1 MSVQEKLKLDME
13 IYIMGNTKLEFIT
26 FLSDCFKENFFET
39 LSWGNFRRFQL
50 LLENNNIW
58 LNIFF
63 ILLNN
68 EQNGDLIIN
77 NFKIFEKRNFL
88 LMIYVVN
95 DSKSEK
101 QIDNMYESF
110 LTERDKLYDGILNDD
125 IITKNLKKITNKKI
139 NKEEFKNN
147 LDFLIGNESNLIFK
161 LGFIPNIVNKRTKNY
176 KKNNDN
182 HSLSYN
188 LNQEIFYFTMEK
200 EEVKSDFET
209 LINYLIKEHFKKIR
223 ANIPNEYLNF
233 SLDFIS
239 NDKKKNEKKEQNF
252 LIKMSTIINYL
263 IILYISFELFK
274 YFAKN

>member
-1 MSVQEKLKLDME
+1 
-13 IYIMGNTKLEFIT
+13 
-26 FLSDCFKENFFET
+26 
-39 LSWGNFRRFQL
+39 
-50 LLENNNIW
+50 
-58 LNIFF
+58 
-63 ILLNN
+63 
-68 EQNGDLIIN
+68 
-77 NFKIFEKRNFL
+77 
-88 LMIYVVN
+88 MIYVVN

>member
-1 MSVQEKLKLDME
+1 MSVHEKLKLDME
-13 IYIMGNTKLEFIT
+13 IYIMGDNKLEFNS

-63 ILLNN
+63 VFLNN

-77 NFKIFEKRNFL
+77 NFKLFEKRNFL
-88 LMIYVVN
+88 LMVYIVN

-101 QIDNMYESF
+101 QINNMYESF
-110 LTERDKLYDGILNDD
+110 IAERDKLYDGILNDD

-139 NKEEFKNN
+139 NHEEFKNN
-147 LDFLIGNESNLIFK
+147 LDFLIGGESNLIYK
-161 LGFIPNIVNKRTKNY
+161 LGFVPNIVNKRTKNY
-176 KKNNDN
+176 KKSNDN

-209 LINYLIKEHFKKIR
+209 LINYLIKEHFKRIR
-223 ANIPNEYLNF
+223 ATIPEKFLNF
-233 SLDFIS
+233 SLSLIS
-239 NDKKKNEKKEQNF
+239 NNKKNEKKEPNF
-252 LIKMSTIINYL
+252 LVKMSSIINYL
-263 IILYISFELFK
+263 IVLYISFELFK

>member
-1 MSVQEKLKLDME
+1 MSNHEKLKLDME
-13 IYIMGNTKLEFIT
+13 IYIMGDTKLEFIS

-63 ILLNN
+63 VLLNN

-88 LMIYVVN
+88 LMVYIVN

-110 LTERDKLYDGILNDD
+110 LAERDKLYDGILNDD

-139 NKEEFKNN
+139 NHEEFKNN
-147 LDFLIGNESNLIFK
+147 LDFLIGGESNLIYK
-161 LGFIPNIVNKRTKNY
+161 LGFVPNIVNKRTKNY
-176 KKNNDN
+176 KKSNDN

>member
-1 MSVQEKLKLDME
+1 MSDHEKLKLDME
-13 IYIMGNTKLEFIT
+13 IYIMGDNKLEFNS

-63 ILLNN
+63 VFLNN

-77 NFKIFEKRNFL
+77 NFKLFEKRNFL
-88 LMIYVVN
+88 LMVYIVN

-101 QIDNMYESF
+101 QINNMYESF
-110 LTERDKLYDGILNDD
+110 IAERDKLYDGILNDD

-139 NKEEFKNN
+139 NHEEFKNN
-147 LDFLIGNESNLIFK
+147 LDFLIGGESNLIYK
-161 LGFIPNIVNKRTKNY
+161 LGFVPNIVNKRTKNY
-176 KKNNDN
+176 KKSNDN

-239 NDKKKNEKKEQNF
+239 NNKKKEKKEPNF
-252 LIKMSTIINYL
+252 LVKMSSIINYL
-263 IILYISFELFK
+263 IVLYISFELFK

>member
-1 MSVQEKLKLDME
+1 MSNHEKLKLDME
-13 IYIMGNTKLEFIT
+13 IYIMGDTKLEFIS

-63 ILLNN
+63 VFLNN

-77 NFKIFEKRNFL
+77 NFKLFEKRNFL
-88 LMIYVVN
+88 LMVYIVN

-110 LTERDKLYDGILNDD
+110 LAERDKLYDGILNDD

-139 NKEEFKNN
+139 NHEEFKNN
-147 LDFLIGNESNLIFK
+147 LDFLIGGESNLIYK
-161 LGFIPNIVNKRTKNY
+161 LGFVPNIVNKRTKNY
-176 KKNNDN
+176 KKSNDN

-209 LINYLIKEHFKKIR
+209 LINYLIKEHFKRIR
-223 ANIPNEYLNF
+223 ATIPEKFLNF
-233 SLDFIS
+233 SLSLIS
-239 NDKKKNEKKEQNF
+239 NNKKNEKKEPNF
-252 LIKMSTIINYL
+252 LVKMSSIINYL
-263 IILYISFELFK
+263 IVLYISFELFK

>member
-1 MSVQEKLKLDME
+1 MSIKEKLKLDME
-13 IYIMGNTKLEFIT
+13 IYIMGDTKLEFIS

-63 ILLNN
+63 VLLNN

-88 LMIYVVN
+88 LMVYIVN

-147 LDFLIGNESNLIFK
+147 LDFLIGGESNLIYK
-161 LGFIPNIVNKRTKNY
+161 LGFVPNIVNKRTKNY
-176 KKNNDN
+176 KKSNDN

>member
-1 MSVQEKLKLDME
+1 MSIKEKLKLDME

-147 LDFLIGNESNLIFK
+147 LDFLIGGESNLIYK
-161 LGFIPNIVNKRTKNY
+161 LGFVPNIVNKRTKNY
-176 KKNNDN
+176 KKSNDN

-233 SLDFIS
+233 SLGLIS
-239 NDKKKNEKKEQNF
+239 NNKKKEKKEPNF
-252 LIKMSTIINYL
+252 LVKMSSIINYL
-263 IILYISFELFK
+263 IVLYISFELFK

>member
-1 MSVQEKLKLDME
+1 
-13 IYIMGNTKLEFIT
+13 MGDTKLEFIS

-63 ILLNN
+63 VLLNN

-88 LMIYVVN
+88 LMVYIVN

-110 LTERDKLYDGILNDD
+110 LAERDKLYDGILNDD

-139 NKEEFKNN
+139 NHEEFKNN
-147 LDFLIGNESNLIFK
+147 LDFLIGGESNLIYK
-161 LGFIPNIVNKRTKNY
+161 LGFVPNIVNKRTKNY
-176 KKNNDN
+176 KKSNDN

-209 LINYLIKEHFKKIR
+209 LINYLIKEHFKRIR
-223 ANIPNEYLNF
+223 ATIPEKYLNF
-233 SLDFIS
+233 SLGLIS
-239 NDKKKNEKKEQNF
+239 NNKKKEKKEPNF
-252 LIKMSTIINYL
+252 LVKMSSIINYL
-263 IILYISFELFK
+263 IVLYISFELFK

>member
-1 MSVQEKLKLDME
+1 MSNHEKLKLDME
-13 IYIMGNTKLEFIT
+13 IYIMGDNKLEFNS

-63 ILLNN
+63 VLLNN

-77 NFKIFEKRNFL
+77 NFKLFEKRNFL
-88 LMIYVVN
+88 LMVYIVN

-101 QIDNMYESF
+101 QINNMYESF
-110 LTERDKLYDGILNDD
+110 LAERDKLYDGILNDD

-139 NKEEFKNN
+139 NHEEFKNN
-147 LDFLIGNESNLIFK
+147 LDFLIGGESNLIYK
-161 LGFIPNIVNKRTKNY
+161 LGFVPNIVNKRTKNY
-176 KKNNDN
+176 KKSNDN

-233 SLDFIS
+233 SLGLIS
-239 NDKKKNEKKEQNF
+239 NNKKKEKKEPNF
-252 LIKMSTIINYL
+252 LVKMSSIINYL
-263 IILYISFELFK
+263 IVLYISFELFK

>member
-1 MSVQEKLKLDME
+1 MSIKEKLKLDME

-139 NKEEFKNN
+139 NHEEFKNN
-147 LDFLIGNESNLIFK
+147 LDFLIGGESNLIYK
-161 LGFIPNIVNKRTKNY
+161 LGFVPNIVNKRTKNY
-176 KKNNDN
+176 KKSNDN

>member
-1 MSVQEKLKLDME
+1 MSNHEKLKLDME
-13 IYIMGNTKLEFIT
+13 IYIMGDTKLEFIS

-63 ILLNN
+63 VLLNN

-77 NFKIFEKRNFL
+77 NFKLFEKRNFL
-88 LMIYVVN
+88 LMVYIVN

-101 QIDNMYESF
+101 QINNMYESF
-110 LTERDKLYDGILNDD
+110 IAERDKLYDGILNDD

-139 NKEEFKNN
+139 NHEEFKNN
-147 LDFLIGNESNLIFK
+147 LDFLIGGESNLIYK
-161 LGFIPNIVNKRTKNY
+161 LGFVPNIVNKRTKNY
-176 KKNNDN
+176 KKSNDN

>member
-1 MSVQEKLKLDME
+1 MSDHEKLKLDME
-13 IYIMGNTKLEFIT
+13 IYIMGDNKLEFNS

-139 NKEEFKNN
+139 NHEEFKNN
-147 LDFLIGNESNLIFK
+147 LDFLIGGESNLIYK
-161 LGFIPNIVNKRTKNY
+161 LGFVPNIVNKRTKNY
-176 KKNNDN
+176 KKSNDN

-188 LNQEIFYFTMEK
+188 LNQEIFYFNMEK
-200 EEVKSDFET
+200 EEVK
-209 LINYLIKEHFKKIR
+209 
-223 ANIPNEYLNF
+223 
-233 SLDFIS
+233 
-239 NDKKKNEKKEQNF
+239 
-252 LIKMSTIINYL
+252 
-263 IILYISFELFK
+263 
-274 YFAKN
+274 

>member
-1 MSVQEKLKLDME
+1 MSNHEKLKLDME
-13 IYIMGNTKLEFIT
+13 IYIMGDTKLEFIS

-63 ILLNN
+63 VFLNN

-77 NFKIFEKRNFL
+77 NFKLFEKRNFL
-88 LMIYVVN
+88 LMVYIVN

-110 LTERDKLYDGILNDD
+110 LAERDKLYDWILNDD

-139 NKEEFKNN
+139 NHEEFKNN
-147 LDFLIGNESNLIFK
+147 LDFLIGGESNLIYK
-161 LGFIPNIVNKRTKNY
+161 LGFVPNIVNKRTKNY
-176 KKNNDN
+176 KKSNDN

-209 LINYLIKEHFKKIR
+209 LINYLIKEHFKRIR
-223 ANIPNEYLNF
+223 ATIPEKFLNF
-233 SLDFIS
+233 SLSLIS
-239 NDKKKNEKKEQNF
+239 NNKKNEQKEPNF
-252 LIKMSTIINYL
+252 LVKMSSIINYL
-263 IILYISFELFK
+263 IVLYISFELFK

>member
-1 MSVQEKLKLDME
+1 MSVKEKLKLDME

-39 LSWGNFRRFQL
+39 LSWGNFRIFQL

-209 LINYLIKEHFKKIR
+209 LINYLIKEHFKRIR
-223 ANIPNEYLNF
+223 ATIPEKFLNF
-233 SLDFIS
+233 SLGLIS
-239 NDKKKNEKKEQNF
+239 NNKKKEKKDPNF
-252 LIKMSTIINYL
+252 LVKMSSIINYL
-263 IILYISFELFK
+263 IVLYISFELFK

>member
-1 MSVQEKLKLDME
+1 MSIKEKLKLDME

-252 LIKMSTIINYL
+252 LIKINKK
-263 IILYISFELFK
+263 I
-274 YFAKN
+274 NN